1 VADRRPEIWLVRHGE
16 TEWSRIRRHTGRT
29 DIELTEHGREQAA
42 ALRPALAGHDFT
54 RVISSPLSRALE
66 TCRLA
71 LPSFAIEPSEA
82 LLEWDYGEY
91 EGLTSA
97 EIRKRRPGWVLW
109 RDGCP
114 GGEAAEEVGKRVDP
128 LVAELL
134 QTKSDVALFAHGHV
148 LRVLAARW
156 LGLRPADGALLA
168 LDTGTL
174 STLGWEHATAVIRRW
189 NAQPPSRP
197 AL

>member
-1 VADRRPEIWLVRHGE
+1 MIWLARHGE
-16 TEWSRIRRHTGRT
+16 TEWSRTMRHTGRT
-29 DIELTEHGREQAA
+29 DVELTEQGREEARM
-42 ALRPALAGHDFT
+42 LGSGLEGRNFE

-71 LPSFAIEPSEA
+71 LPSSSIEPSDA

-91 EGLTSA
+91 EGLTTKQ
-97 EIRKRRPGWVLW
+97 IREQRPGWVLW

-114 GGEAAEEVGKRVDP
+114 GGETAAEVGERVDP

-134 QTKSDVALFAHGHV
+134 QARGDVALFAHGHV

-156 LGLRPADGALLA
+156 LGLRPGDGALLA

-174 STLGWEHATAVIRRW
+174 SALGWERETAVIRRW
-189 NAQPPSRP
+189 NSSPV
-197 AL
+197 

>member
-1 VADRRPEIWLVRHGE
+1 VVERPQIWLARHGE
-16 TEWSRIRRHTGRT
+16 TEWSRGGRHTGRT
-29 DIELTEHGREQAA
+29 DIELTEEGRRQAR
-42 ALRPALAGHDFT
+42 ALREALLGRDFH

-71 LPSFAIEPSEA
+71 GLGERAELSDA

-91 EGLTSA
+91 EGLTSPQ
-97 EIRKRRPGWVLW
+97 IRERRPGWVLW

-114 GGEAAEEVGKRVDP
+114 GGETPAEVGERVDP

-134 QTKSDVALFAHGHV
+134 QAKGDVALFAHGHI

-156 LGLRPADGALLA
+156 LGLRPGDGALLA
-168 LDTGTL
+168 LDTGTI
-174 STLGWEHATAVIRRW
+174 SILGWEHANAVVRRW
-189 NAQPPSRP
+189 NAQVC
-197 AL
+197 

>member
-1 VADRRPEIWLVRHGE
+1 MTSAAEIWLVRHGE
-16 TEWSRIRRHTGRT
+16 TEWSRTRRHTGRT
-29 DIELTEHGREQAA
+29 DIELTEAGREQAA
-42 ALRPALAGHDFT
+42 ALAPALAKRDFA

-71 LPSFAIEPSEA
+71 LPSFSIEPSDA
-82 LLEWDYGEY
+82 LMEWDYGEY

-114 GGEAAEEVGKRVDP
+114 GGETAAEVGTRVDP

-134 QTKSDVALFAHGHV
+134 KEKEDVALFAHGHV

-156 LGLRPADGALLA
+156 LGLRPGDGAYFA
-168 LDTGTL
+168 LDTATL
-174 STLGWEHATAVIRRW
+174 STLGWEHATAVVRRW
-189 NAQPPSRP
+189 NAP
-197 AL
+197 AS